1 MKFLLTSLSLLH
13 LLCCSHNI
21 LGFRDLICVLFRVSF
36 HVPSFYLP
44 FHLHSFVLNIFF
56 TAANISCGHR
66 WKSQLTMMRGC
77 SLEHTF
83 LLSILLLEAFAHR
96 TMPPQVY
103 PISHLFQGQSNGGT
117 KKNARVRFLI
127 PLMPQCARRSKPRG
141 RDIVISIYHFFNP
154 TLGPGGGTIFDS
166 FNATV
171 CLDSGGGTQTP
182 RHSN

>member
-1 MKFLLTSLSLLH
+1 MFLLTSLSLLH
-13 LLCCSHNI
+13 LLCCSRNI

-56 TAANISCGHR
+56 AATNISCGRR
-66 WKSQLTMMRGC
+66 WKSQLTVMGGC

-83 LLSILLLEAFAHR
+83 LPSILLLKTFAHR
-96 TMPPQVY
+96 TMAPP
-103 PISHLFQGQSNGGT
+103 GQSNGGM
-117 KKNARVRFLI
+117 KKNARVRFSI
-127 PLMPQCARRSKPRG
+127 PLMPQCARRWKPRG
-141 RDIVISIYHFFNP
+141 QDIVISIYHFFNP

-171 CLDSGGGTQTP
+171 CLEVETQTP